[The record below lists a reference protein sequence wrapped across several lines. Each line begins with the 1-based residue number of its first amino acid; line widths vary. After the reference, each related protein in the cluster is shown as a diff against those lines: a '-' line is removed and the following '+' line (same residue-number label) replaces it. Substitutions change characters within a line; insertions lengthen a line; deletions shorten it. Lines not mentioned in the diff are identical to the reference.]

1 VEAVRGKLGDDSFVF
16 GSGSDSLMAAGGD
29 GDDTFTV
36 AYGSGNG
43 SRIVWGGMRLAA

>member
-1 VEAVRGKLGDDSFVF
+1 VEALVGGSGDDSFVF

-36 AYGSGNG
+36 AYCSGNG
-43 SRIVWGGMRLAA
+43 PRIVWGGMKRAA

>member
-1 VEAVRGKLGDDSFVF
+1 VVGGSGNDSFVI
-16 GSGSDSLMAAGGD
+16 GSGSDSLMPAGGD

-43 SRIVWGGMRLAA
+43 PRIVWGGMKLAA